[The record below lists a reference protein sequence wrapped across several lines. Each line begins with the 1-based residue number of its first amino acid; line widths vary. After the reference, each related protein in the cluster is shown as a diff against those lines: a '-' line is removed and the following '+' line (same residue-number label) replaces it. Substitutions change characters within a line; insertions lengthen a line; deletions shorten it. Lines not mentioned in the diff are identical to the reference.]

1 MKQFDSKVDL
11 SLMIILVFSA
21 LFCFAIAS
29 FIVFDSFT
37 IESLSV
43 TVFVVLLGS
52 GLPVWLAVSNRYCVD
67 QEILVIKSGPFRWR
81 IPLNDIKDI
90 RESSSPISGPA
101 LSFDRLLIT
110 YSNGKRVLVSPKDK
124 TEFKKALS
132 FDEQLS

>member
-1 MKQFDSKVDL
+1 
-11 SLMIILVFSA
+11 MIVLVFSA

-37 IESLSV
+37 TESLLV
-43 TVFVVLLGS
+43 AFFVVLLGS
-52 GLPVWLAVSNRYCVD
+52 GLPVWLAVSTRYCVD
-67 QEILVIKSGPFRWR
+67 KEILVIKSGPFRWR

-124 TEFKKALS
+124 TKFKKALN